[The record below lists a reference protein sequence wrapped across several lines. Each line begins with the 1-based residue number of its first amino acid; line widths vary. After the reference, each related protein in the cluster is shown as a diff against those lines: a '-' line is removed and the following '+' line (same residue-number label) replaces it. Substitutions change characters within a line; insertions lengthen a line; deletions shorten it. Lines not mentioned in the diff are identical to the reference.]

1 MSIDSAFA
9 IPASYIELIEGEI
22 GKEDIAIYK
31 ADKARLTR
39 MTEANNTAYSIVIL
53 QMGPQRLAFS
63 EKVVR
68 ELMGELKA
76 GGKLHIL
83 VRSQRS
89 KWIHLPTIIVS
100 SLIRLKLNKFGLKDL
115 QAFGLFPDP
124 YNTSLVV
131 PLRRNICKYVF
142 GEFFITRGHPFKRLL
157 KKYLVRL
164 LGSWIWRGDIVLIA
178 KNG

>member
-1 MSIDSAFA
+1 MSIDSASA
-9 IPASYIELIEGEI
+9 IPGSYIEIIEGEI
-22 GKEDIAIYK
+22 EKEDIAIYK
-31 ADKARLTR
+31 VDRARLTR
-39 MTEANNTAYSIVIL
+39 MTEAHDTAYSIVIL
-53 QMGPQRLAFS
+53 QMGPQRLAFM

-89 KWIHLPTIIVS
+89 KGINLPTIIVS
-100 SLIRLKLNKFGLKDL
+100 SLIRLKLNKFGLKDVR
-115 QAFGLFPDP
+115 AFGLFPDP

-131 PLRRNICKYVF
+131 PLKKNICKYVL
-142 GEFFITRGHPFKRLL
+142 GEFVITRGHPLKRLL

-164 LGSWIWRGDIVLIA
+164 LGSWMWRGDIVLIV